1 MLDADKFLNPERVKS
16 NLILS
21 SLYLSAYELL
31 KSAIIENIKDLFTFG
46 FDADS
51 KPILDNEYSEQV
63 RKIDRD
69 LLRASCLWLEKNGAM
84 SHEEVEQVVQLRNH
98 RNQIAHELPRL
109 LIDSGLN
116 LNIDYFVHVRQL
128 LEKIEVWWILNFE
141 IPSNSDFDGVEVDP
155 KEITPGR
162 VVALD
167 YLISIVLSDFN
178 IDANP
183 EV

>member
-31 KSAIIENIKDLFTFG
+31 KSAIINNIKDFFTFG
-46 FDADS
+46 FDADG
-51 KPILDNEYSEQV
+51 KPIIDKKYNEQV
-63 RKIDRD
+63 RQVNGD
-69 LLRASCLWLEKNGAM
+69 LLWASCLWLEMNGVI
-84 SHEEVEQVVQLRNH
+84 SHDEVEQVVRLRNH

-116 LNIDYFVHVRQL
+116 LNIDYFVHIRQL

-155 KEITPGR
+155 QEIMPGR

-167 YLISIVLSDFN
+167 HLISIVLSDVN
-178 IDANP
+178 IDANR
-183 EV
+183 EE